1 MGRSDDVDGSGRASF
16 PELMLGR
23 FAFAVFGGDFKRP
36 NLVPVVKR
44 QADHKVIL
52 PGLFHS
58 LCAVRLATF
67 ARQTA
72 ALNLLQLLALRS
84 KYSQPAST

>member
-52 PGLFHS
+52 LAPCGLQPS
-58 LCAVRLATF
+58 SD
-67 ARQTA
+67 RQ
-72 ALNLLQLLALRS
+72 QL
-84 KYSQPAST
+84 